1 MRWFTRLRLV
11 PQLVIPFLA
20 VALIA
25 AAIGAIGIHN
35 VGRLADQDRRMYA
48 SATAPMQSLDALNG
62 NFQLVRNSLSKS
74 PYAVGP
80 RLEKVLAQKAENWQ
94 AMQSAI
100 SAYGA
105 QVAGAEDRA
114 DLARLK
120 ELVDRYDA
128 QVAQPLVQAAQ
139 AGKSAEA
146 AAVSFSPQVGAIT
159 GELNQVIARMIDRN
173 VAMARSIAADN
184 GATAIAA
191 TRTMAVAMVL
201 GAGLAVALGLLLA
214 RSIKRQVGG
223 ELQAAAAIARR
234 VADGDLSMAVPLAP
248 GDRTSMMAAMATLVD
263 KLSTTIGEVLEAAEH
278 LVGASTQISAT
289 AQSLSQGASEQAA
302 SVEHTSAA
310 MAQMSAS
317 IAQNNENAKVTGD
330 IATRTASETVA
341 GGRAVSETVGAMQQ
355 IARKIAI
362 IDDIAYQTN
371 LLALNAAIEA
381 GRAGEQGKGFAVV
394 AAEVRKLAERSQVAA
409 EEIGRLATGSVEL
422 AERAGTLLGGLVP
435 TIQKTA
441 DLIQEIAAASGEQNS
456 GVGQIN
462 HAIGQVSEA
471 VQQNA
476 AASEQ
481 LASTAEEMNG
491 QALELQTLMTFFTLS
506 QRMGGR
512 KAGRPGPS
520 PGRTALRPP
529 SVAARPREGAFTRF

>member
-35 VGRLADQDRRMYA
+35 VGRLADQDSRMYA

-74 PYAVGP
+74 PYAEGP

-120 ELVDRYDA
+120 ELVGRYDA
-128 QVAQPLVQAAQ
+128 QVAQPLVRAAQ

-184 GATAIAA
+184 AATAIAA
-191 TRTMAVAMVL
+191 SRTMAVAMVL

-310 MAQMSAS
+310 MAQMRAS

-330 IATRTASETVA
+330 IATRTAGETVA
-341 GGRAVSETVGAMQQ
+341 GGRAVSETVGDMQQ

-381 GRAGEQGKGFAVV
+381 GRAGEHGKGFAVV

-409 EEIGRLATGSVEL
+409 EEIGRLASGSVEL
-422 AERAGTLLGGLVP
+422 AERAGNLLGGLVP

-441 DLIQEIAAASGEQNS
+441 DLVQEIAAASGEQNS

-506 QRMGGR
+506 ERLGGR
-512 KAGRPGPS
+512 RASRPGPS

-529 SVAARPREGAFTRF
+529 PVAARPREGAFTRF